1 MKVLGLMSGT
11 SLDGLDF
18 ALVEL
23 SQFNGKYTYS
33 LIASETIPYTKYWED
48 RLRAARIL
56 SGLKLTQLH
65 IDYGRLLGDL
75 SNQFLKG
82 KPKPDLISSH
92 GHTVFHQPNK
102 GFTLQIGDLEGL
114 AEVTGVKTVG
124 DFRKMD
130 VAKGGQGAPLV
141 PIGDKLLYGEYDY
154 CLNLGG
160 ISNYSYSDKGVRKA
174 KDLTPC
180 NIVSNLLVNSINLC
194 FDEGGRLGS
203 KGKVDQILLAELDN
217 WGYYKKGR
225 SLGMEDLEK
234 DFLPAILNNSLS
246 LEDKLRTYYEHI
258 SKVIGG
264 NLTQHDSKTL
274 ITGGGAKNHFLI
286 KKIQDYSNTK
296 IIIPHEK
303 EIDFKEAIIFAF
315 MGFLKIKGEINI
327 LKSVTGASSD
337 SISGVVI

>member
-1 MKVLGLMSGT
+1 MMVLGLMSGT

-23 SQFNGKYTYS
+23 SQLNGKYTSS
-33 LIASETIPYTKYWED
+33 LIHSKTIPYTNHWEG
-48 RLRAARIL
+48 RLKAARLL

-75 SNQFLKG
+75 TNQFLKG
-82 KPKPDLISSH
+82 KPQPDLISSH
-92 GHTVFHQPNK
+92 GHTVFHKPSI
-102 GFTLQIGDLEGL
+102 GLTLQIGSLEVL

-141 PIGDKLLYGEYDY
+141 PIGDKLLYSEYDY

-160 ISNYSYSDKGVRKA
+160 ISNYSYSDKGIRKA
-174 KDLTPC
+174 KDLSPC
-180 NIVSNLLVNSINLC
+180 NIVSNLLVNSVNLS

-203 KGKVDQILLAELDN
+203 KGKVDQILLGELDS
-217 WGYYKKGR
+217 WDYYKKGR

-234 DFLPAILNNSLS
+234 DFLPTILNNSLS
-246 LEDKLRTYYEHI
+246 LEDKLCTYYEHI
-258 SKVIGG
+258 SKVIGN
-264 NLTQHDSKTL
+264 NLSQNDSKTL
-274 ITGGGAKNHFLI
+274 ITGGGAKNNFLI
-286 KKIQDYSNTK
+286 KKIQEYSTSR

-327 LKSVTGASSD
+327 LKSVTGAKSD
-337 SISGVVI
+337 SVSGVVI